1 MRVEVRTDRED
12 GVDKAL
18 KKLKKKLFDDGR
30 IKELNERRY
39 FEKPSTKRRKKRE
52 EAMLRNTRRVE
63 AEKRRR
69 SPRGLHTHT

>member
-30 IKELNERRY
+30 IKEINERRY
-39 FEKPSTKRRKKRE
+39 FEKPSSIRRRKKDEAIQRNQRRLRMRAE
-52 EAMLRNTRRVE
+52 EMR
-63 AEKRRR
+63 K
-69 SPRGLHTHT
+69 RGLRR